1 MAKTPITDFDFYLP
15 EHLIAQYPAER
26 RDESRLLVYD
36 RGTGEIKDK
45 IFKEIVSEISPN
57 DFLVINNTK
66 VLRARLYGRK
76 KTGGKV
82 EILILNVTGD
92 YACEAMTKGNIKCG
106 DEIFFD
112 DYVGK
117 IVEIRE
123 NGIRIIEFSA
133 NIFEIMDSIGHV
145 PLPPYVKRSDE
156 QIDRE
161 RYQTV
166 YSCKPGS
173 VAAPTAGLHFTN
185 ELMEKLT
192 TAGVNIVEI
201 TLNVGAGTFRPV
213 KEVFLE
219 DHVMHSESFSI
230 SENAFK
236 QINEMKQKGKKLI
249 AVGTTT
255 LRALES
261 LAHNGQL
268 TDYGNKTTDIF
279 IRPGFKFNI
288 VDKLITNFHL
298 PKSTLFVLMAAF
310 CGLEEIKNVYKYA
323 VEKEYRFFSY
333 GDAMFIK

>member
-15 EHLIAQYPAER
+15 EHLIAQYPADR
-26 RDESRLLVYD
+26 RDDSRLLVYD

-106 DEIFFD
+106 DEIFFN
-112 DYVGK
+112 DYAGTIIDIK
-117 IVEIRE
+117 E

-173 VAAPTAGLHFTN
+173 VAAPTAGLHFTT

-192 TAGVNIVEI
+192 SAGVNIVEI

-219 DHVMHSESFSI
+219 DHVMHSEPFSI
-230 SENAFK
+230 SKNAFK

>member
-15 EHLIAQYPAER
+15 EHLIAQYPADR

-36 RGTGEIKDK
+36 RKSGKIKDK
-45 IFKEIVSEISPN
+45 IFKEIVTEISPN

-82 EILILNVTGD
+82 EILILNVIGD
-92 YACEAMTKGNIKCG
+92 YSCEAMTKGNVKCG

-112 DYVGK
+112 DYMGRIINIK
-117 IVEIRE
+117 E
-123 NGIRIIEFSA
+123 NGIRNIEFSA
-133 NIFEIMDSIGHV
+133 NIFEIMDSIGRV

-166 YSCKPGS
+166 YSSNPGS
-173 VAAPTAGLHFTN
+173 VAAPTAGLHFTT
-185 ELMEKLT
+185 ELMEKLKSV
-192 TAGVNIVEI
+192 GVNIVEI

-230 SENAFK
+230 SEKAFK
-236 QINEMKQKGKKLI
+236 QINEMKQRGKKLV

-279 IRPGFKFNI
+279 IRPGFRFNI

-310 CGLEEIKNVYKYA
+310 CGLKEIKNVYEYA